1 MDIGQLEAFISIAKT
16 ANFTKSAE
24 LLYIAQSTISA
35 KIHALE
41 ESLGTPL
48 FIRTN
53 RSVTLTPAG
62 EYFLSYAERIVSLAG
77 ESRLGVQTNQRFT
90 STLVIGGHGSI
101 WAYGL
106 LSRLQSFREKHPEL
120 ALHLIT
126 GYASTISQ
134 HVVDGVVDIGVVYLP
149 PANPGLEVIPL
160 AEEELLL
167 VGRDKPQRPVDAD
180 SLWSPKYVHLDWGA
194 PFSEWFQSLSGPN
207 YIPSFKLD
215 HPSVMLHI
223 LLEGGGYGFMLKSIA
238 ERHLDCGAL
247 VSIPHDFAPPPPRRP
262 IFVIYLASKKNY
274 LTTKLGLELF
284 YPPSASRKH

>member
-16 ANFTKSAE
+16 GNFTKSAE
-24 LLYIAQSTISA
+24 LLHIAQSTISA

-53 RSVTLTPAG
+53 RSVALTPAG
-62 EYFLSYAERIVSLAG
+62 EYFLPYAERMVSLAG
-77 ESRLGVQTNQRFT
+77 ESRLGIQTNRRFT

-106 LSRLQSFREKHPEL
+106 LSRLQAFRVKHPEL

-134 HVVDGVVDIGVVYLP
+134 HVIDGIVDIGVVYTP
-149 PANPGLEVIPL
+149 PSNPGIEVIPL
-160 AEEELLL
+160 VEEELLL
-167 VGRDKPQRPVDAD
+167 VGRDKPNTPVNPK
-180 SLWSPKYVHLDWGA
+180 SLWSSDYVHLDWGT
-194 PFSEWFQSLSGPN
+194 PFSEWFQALIGPS

-215 HPSVMLHI
+215 HPSVMLRI
-223 LLEGGGYGFMLKSIA
+223 LLEGGGYGFMLKSIV
-238 ERHLDCGAL
+238 ERYLASGAL
-247 VSIPHDFAPPPPRRP
+247 VTIPHDFTPPPPRRP
-262 IFVIYLASKKNY
+262 IFIIYLSSKKNY

-284 YPPSASRKH
+284 YLTPDCHE